1 LEGDNDTPI
10 PARRRYSPW
19 AMAAIVTALLALL
32 LQGALVPLN
41 LAAAVMALLGLRQ
54 VRREPERYIGRAFC
68 WLAIGLV
75 LILALLTA
83 MVEPTPSVP
92 PAQHMVPDDEAVV
105 PDQEPRVLDQ
115 APMAPDES
123 PDSR

>member
-1 LEGDNDTPI
+1 MNADTDPPV

-41 LAAAVMALLGLRQ
+41 LAVAVMALLGLRQ
-54 VRREPERYIGRAFC
+54 IRREPSRYIGRAFC

-75 LILALLTA
+75 LVLALLTA
-83 MVEPTPSVP
+83 MLEPTPTEP
-92 PAQHMVPDDEAVV
+92 PPEYMVPDHE
-105 PDQEPRVLDQ
+105 RV
-115 APMAPDES
+115 MPDEERPVPGELGNEGS
-123 PDSR
+123 GER

>member
-1 LEGDNDTPI
+1 MNADNDPPL

-41 LAAAVMALLGLRQ
+41 LAVAVMALLGLRQ
-54 VRREPERYIGRAFC
+54 IRREPSRYIGRAFC

-75 LILALLTA
+75 LVLSLLIA
-83 MVEPTPSVP
+83 MLEPTATQP
-92 PAQHMVPDDEAVV
+92 PAEYMVPDE
-105 PDQEPRVLDQ
+105 EH
-115 APMAPDES
+115 MAPDEAHRAPGV
-123 PDSR
+123 PDEAAGER